1 MTTKKGRKRME
12 INIVEALDA
21 TQEIL
26 KKDQAVPFGK
36 YSSVYVS
43 PTGNV
48 KSVLREY
55 HQNEKVLTIGAM
67 GAYAYEA
74 MLYGAKEIDL
84 FDINIL
90 QYLYYEL
97 INLGIRTFS
106 FEQFIHNF
114 TTYFSNNEFEKKN
127 LFIDIKELLK
137 KEDTVATEYF
147 KKLLEIYSREEIIQ
161 SRLFNDLNANRELLE
176 RHSSLYNE
184 KEFYQ
189 IKNLL
194 LSKEVYLNYQLCD
207 VVDIKEHFTTQYD
220 LLLLDNVLQFYQKI
234 PRLDTVSKVN
244 DWVESTV
251 KKVLKENGKGE
262 ICYGHR
268 YTALYMMELCRKLD
282 PAYPYYDELYGVFR
296 LKLKK
301 DGIIPKLYELSDYYT
316 VNIFQEGNPLDS
328 FSKHCFLSYDN
339 GENLPVKKKIKIIEK
354 V

>member
-1 MTTKKGRKRME
+1 ME
-12 INIVEALDA
+12 INLVEALEA
-21 TQEIL
+21 TQEIIQ
-26 KKDQAVPFGK
+26 KAQTVPFGK

-48 KSVLREY
+48 KSVLQEY

-74 MLYGAKEIDL
+74 MLHGAKEIDL

-114 TTYFSNNEFEKKN
+114 TTYFSNSEFEKKD
-127 LFIDIKELLK
+127 LFQDVKELLR
-137 KEDTVATEYF
+137 KEDTIMTEYF
-147 KKLLEIYSREEIIQ
+147 RKLLEIYSREEIIQ
-161 SRLFNDLNANRELLE
+161 SKLFNDLNANRELLE

-184 KEFYQ
+184 KEFYR

-194 LSKEVYLNYQLCD
+194 ISKQVHLNYQLCD
-207 VVDIKEHFTTQYD
+207 IVDITEHFDTQYD

-234 PRLDTVSKVN
+234 PRLETVSKVN
-244 DWVESTV
+244 DWLENTI
-251 KKVLKENGKGE
+251 KKILKPNGQGK

-268 YTALYMMELCRKLD
+268 HTALYMMELDGKLD
-282 PAYPYYDELYGVFR
+282 PAYPYYDEIYGVFR

-301 DGIIPKLYELSDYYT
+301 DGIIPKLYELSNDYT

-328 FSKHCFLSYDN
+328 FSKHCFLSYDK
-339 GENLPVKKKIKIIEK
+339 GDNLTVKKKIKVIESQEK
-354 V
+354 E